1 MPRCYVIRVDKKR
14 TVALEDVV
22 VAHTLHDGSE
32 SGAYFGAYEAVVVDV
47 IHRDIVL
54 PRLGIEEIVYRNDD
68 VLAADRLVVN
78 GDGDVFLLLRTVVYE
93 FVEAFSQCR
102 VILDGYVNRRNDD
115 AEDERPIH
123 ERGQQGDG
131 KAEIVGV
138 NAKKEVAKSDKQ
150 YHGEKPNAHRKYRPL
165 ADKTTGKLRA
175 RKRKQRMTSEC
186 YSTEAC
192 CHGRLVALVEVE
204 PERLH
209 HVKQT
214 EHDYCR
220 QDRASY
226 SVSVC
231 IERIFSL

>member
-1 MPRCYVIRVDKKR
+1 MFVFSPIFRIYVVTFLPFKVQIIDIKR
-14 TVALEDVV
+14 FTN
-22 VAHTLHDGSE
+22 T
-32 SGAYFGAYEAVVVDV
+32 
-47 IHRDIVL
+47 IV
-54 PRLGIEEIVYRNDD
+54 
-68 VLAADRLVVN
+68 
-78 GDGDVFLLLRTVVYE
+78 
-93 FVEAFSQCR
+93 
-102 VILDGYVNRRNDD
+102 
-115 AEDERPIH
+115 
-123 ERGQQGDG
+123 
-131 KAEIVGV
+131 
-138 NAKKEVAKSDKQ
+138 
-150 YHGEKPNAHRKYRPL
+150 KYRPF

-192 CHGRLVALVEVE
+192 RHGRLVALVEVE

-214 EHDYCR
+214 EHNYCR